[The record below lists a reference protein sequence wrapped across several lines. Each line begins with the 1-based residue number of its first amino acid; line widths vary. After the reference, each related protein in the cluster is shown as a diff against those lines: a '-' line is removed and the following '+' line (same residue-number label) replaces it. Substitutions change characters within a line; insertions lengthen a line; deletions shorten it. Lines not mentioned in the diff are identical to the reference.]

1 MNWKSW
7 AVVLYQQKSLEDECL
22 PHIDVYCIFLVEN
35 LEKLLWRSFCFS
47 ILPPKVW
54 WVFLY
59 TKLCSFLPV
68 DPVHPVVSLG
78 RWRSLIEKFQ
88 DCQLISSKKIVG
100 RLGCW
105 PPIGRRSTIGNDL
118 LWTWRTWYQYF
129 LNENFIHVKLKRF
142 LRPWVISLVRKQ
154 AWCHHEDF

>member
-1 MNWKSW
+1 MS
-7 AVVLYQQKSLEDECL
+7 
-22 PHIDVYCIFLVEN
+22 
-35 LEKLLWRSFCFS
+35 
-47 ILPPKVW
+47 
-54 WVFLY
+54 FLY

-105 PPIGRRSTIGNDL
+105 PPSRQSTIGKP
-118 LWTWRTWYQYF
+118 TCYG
-129 LNENFIHVKLKRF
+129 
-142 LRPWVISLVRKQ
+142 
-154 AWCHHEDF
+154 HEELGTNIFVQ